1 MHVPVLVREVLE
13 HLAVRPD
20 GIYLDVSAG
29 LGGHTA
35 AIAQRLTTGLV
46 IATDRDGESLEI
58 ARQNTAPW
66 ADRIWFRKAAF
77 SELRTTLAELG
88 IQKAHGLLADLG
100 ASRAQLLSPERG
112 LSLSADSPLDMRFDR
127 TTGLTAGDLINTR
140 SEKEIADS
148 LFRFGEVRRAK
159 KIASSIMAARPIRT
173 TLHLASEGRAPDHPV
188 ASGHP
193 DLYGPAPL
201 GEPGRP
207 GVECAAGVSPRAGG
221 RRRLH
226 RHHSV
231 SFFGVE
237 AGQGIVQK
245 LGKAGAGE
253 AGDQAR
259 GRAVR
264 RRGSQQSRVPYRAAP
279 GAGDEVAGEEHGNT
293 GSAA

>member
-58 ARQNTAPW
+58 ARQNTAAW

-173 TLHLASEGRAPDHPV
+173 TLHLASVVARA
-188 ASGHP
+188 
-193 DLYGPAPL
+193 AP
-201 GEPGRP
+201 RTT
-207 GVECAAGVSPRAGG
+207 
-221 RRRLH
+221 RLH
-226 RHHSV
+226 PATQTFMALRRWVNQEDQELSALLESAPELV
-231 SFFGVE
+231 
-237 AGQGIVQK
+237 
-245 LGKAGAGE
+245 AGAGCIVIIAFHSLE
-253 AGDQAR
+253 SRLVKESFRSLVRQ
-259 GRAVR
+259 GRARLVTKHVVAPSAEEVR
-264 RRGSQQSRVPYRAAP
+264 SNPASRSAQLRAL
-279 GAGDEVAGEEHGNT
+279 EMK
-293 GSAA
+293 

>member
-46 IATDRDGESLEI
+46 MATDRDGESLEI

-77 SELRTTLAELG
+77 SELRATLAELG

-148 LFRFGEVRRAK
+148 LFRLGEVRRAK
-159 KIASSIMAARPIRT
+159 KIASSIVAARPIRT
-173 TLHLASEGRAPDHPV
+173 TLHLARVVARAAPRPPPAPPARGGGGAPAPDHPV
-188 ASGHP
+188 ASGYA
-193 DLYGPAPL
+193 DLHGPAPL

-221 RRRLH
+221 RRRPH

-264 RRGSQQSRVPYRAAP
+264 RRGSQQSRVP
-279 GAGDEVAGEEHGNT
+279 
-293 GSAA
+293 